1 MNETIKIIMDA
12 ILPNI
17 LEIIVTIISL
27 VIARYIVPF
36 IKNDLIPWLKE
47 KKLYGTIKKFVQ
59 AVEKMAEAGVIEKE
73 LKKEKV
79 LELLRKKGIEV
90 DDVVDSFIESCVK
103 ELDIITST
111 VYDEIIIRADEDIK
125 EELEEPEVIIET
137 ENV

>member
-1 MNETIKIIMDA
+1 MNETLKMIIDA

-27 VIARYIVPF
+27 VVARYVVPC
-36 IKNDLIPWLKE
+36 IKNDIIPWFKE

-59 AVEKMAEAGVIEKE
+59 AVEKMAESGIIEKCDKKTKVIE
-73 LKKEKV
+73 LLEKN
-79 LELLRKKGIEV
+79 GIVVTDTV
-90 DDVVDSFIESCVK
+90 DGFIESCVK

-111 VYDEIIIRADEDIK
+111 LYDEILIETDEDI
-125 EELEEPEVIIET
+125 EVETDEPEIIIET

>member
-1 MNETIKIIMDA
+1 MNETLKMIMDA

-17 LEIIVTIISL
+17 LEIIITIISL
-27 VIARYIVPF
+27 IVARYVIPF

-59 AVEKMAEAGVIEKE
+59 AVEKMAEAGVIEKG

-79 LELLRKKGIEV
+79 LELLAQNGVEV
-90 DDVVDSFIESCVK
+90 NPVVDSFIESCVK

-111 VYDEIIIRADEDIK
+111 AYDEIM
-125 EELEEPEVIIET
+125 IET
-137 ENV
+137 EEQE